1 MKKKN
6 IDQNEEIKPQNE
18 EEEIDVADEVDTA
31 NEGEEDD
38 EDIVFSPEIEAI
50 LADYRAELEEL
61 YENRRKRSI
70 IRSQMTEEQLIAS
83 MEIDLLDVYND
94 ALENGMDVVTI
105 GDSEFSI
112 NLLDEE
118 EEEED
123 SDGDGDG
130 NDEEPKD
137 ED

>member
-18 EEEIDVADEVDTA
+18 EEEIDVAEEVDTA

-118 EEEED
+118 DEEEES
-123 SDGDGDG
+123 SDGDGD
-130 NDEEPKD
+130 DEEPKD